1 MVTATIGLAP
11 VTAPRWVVPTAVPI
25 PKALRSSIARVRKWL
40 LRMVVV
46 AVASLALSILVPCIE
61 SPVTGPAIAHAGP
74 CDAVGIIPGGD
85 RACDAIGDVVG
96 AASDPAGAVKD
107 AANDGFKSMTE
118 SLVNGFSKMIQQSL
132 TWFIQ
137 LPTPAAS
144 QWDPVQKI
152 QQWTVQIQLL
162 GLAASIVAGGI
173 RLQLA
178 KRQAVYAEGEELF
191 FSLQRAVFGAWM
203 FGGIMIG
210 LTAGVD
216 KISTKILEL
225 SVTDGTPVEA
235 AKNMFDVA
243 NMMGYL
249 GVGLVFVIAVVGILG
264 ALLQAIL
271 LVARQSM
278 LIVVVAIIPII
289 GAASG
294 TKMGKNAFS
303 KTISWTIALL
313 LWKPVAALTYSV
325 AFMLAGTKSDDG
337 SQILYGVLLLSLAA
351 AVLPMLTKLVSGGMA
366 MSGGSG
372 LQAAM
377 MTMGVVAAGGSIAAA
392 GAGGGAGAGAGAG
405 ATPGGASTGG
415 QAGAG
420 GVPAGGGGGGGNRGG
435 GGGNTGGGGGGDR
448 GGSGDQQGSGGR
460 SSATPS
466 GATPTGAEA
475 GASTPTGGASG
486 SGGSGGGSGS
496 GGGGSTMADAV
507 SNVSGAM
514 QMSQAAEDFFDDNA
528 PAMAGEPR

>member
-1 MVTATIGLAP
+1 MPIWLRRVAVTAVIAAVFVAIVP
-11 VTAPRWVVPTAVPI
+11 SAETA
-25 PKALRSSIARVRKWL
+25 
-40 LRMVVV
+40 
-46 AVASLALSILVPCIE
+46 
-61 SPVTGPAIAHAGP
+61 VTGPGVAHAVDV
-74 CDAVGIIPGGD
+74 CDAAGAVI
-85 RACDAIGDVVG
+85 AIGDDICEGVASVG
-96 AASDPAGAVKD
+96 DVAGAVSDPAGTVKD

-137 LPTPAAS
+137 LPTPAAN

-337 SQILYGVLLLSLAA
+337 AQILYGVLLLTLAA

-392 GAGGGAGAGAGAG
+392 GAGGGAAAGAGAG
-405 ATPGGASTGG
+405 ATPGGPPTGG

-420 GVPAGGGGGGGNRGG
+420 GVPSGGGGGGGGGGGNRGG
-435 GGGNTGGGGGGDR
+435 GGGGGGNTGGGGRNSSGS
-448 GGSGDQQGSGGR
+448 GSGDQQGSGGR
-460 SSATPS
+460 SSGTPS

-486 SGGSGGGSGS
+486 SSGGSGS
-496 GGGGSTMADAV
+496 GGGGPTMADAV

>member
-1 MVTATIGLAP
+1 
-11 VTAPRWVVPTAVPI
+11 
-25 PKALRSSIARVRKWL
+25 
-40 LRMVVV
+40 
-46 AVASLALSILVPCIE
+46 
-61 SPVTGPAIAHAGP
+61 
-74 CDAVGIIPGGD
+74 
-85 RACDAIGDVVG
+85 
-96 AASDPAGAVKD
+96 
-107 AANDGFKSMTE
+107 MTE

-137 LPTPAAS
+137 LPTPAAN
-144 QWDPVQKI
+144 QWDPVQEI

-337 SQILYGVLLLSLAA
+337 AQILYGVLLLTLAA

-405 ATPGGASTGG
+405 ATPGGPATGG

-420 GVPAGGGGGGGNRGG
+420 GVPSGGGGGGGNRGG
-435 GGGNTGGGGGGDR
+435 GGGGGNTGGGGRNSSGS
-448 GGSGDQQGSGGR
+448 GSGDQQGSGGR
-460 SSATPS
+460 SSGTLS

-475 GASTPTGGASG
+475 GASTPTGGS
-486 SGGSGGGSGS
+486 SGGSSGGSGS
-496 GGGGSTMADAV
+496 GGGGSTMADAM

>member
-1 MVTATIGLAP
+1 MVGADPQRHRPAAQHSSPASWLRRLTIAVLVALALAVVVPSIPTP
-11 VTAPRWVVPTAVPI
+11 VT
-25 PKALRSSIARVRKWL
+25 
-40 LRMVVV
+40 
-46 AVASLALSILVPCIE
+46 
-61 SPVTGPAIAHAGP
+61 SPGVAHAVDT
-74 CDAVGIIPGGD
+74 CDIVGQAANVLIPGVD
-85 RACDAIGDVVG
+85 DKVCDKAVDAAG
-96 AASDPAGAVKD
+96 AVSDPAGAVKD

-137 LPTPAAS
+137 LPTPAAN
-144 QWDPVQKI
+144 QWDPVQEI

-337 SQILYGVLLLSLAA
+337 AQILYGVLLLTLAA

-405 ATPGGASTGG
+405 ATPGGPATGG

-420 GVPAGGGGGGGNRGG
+420 GVPSGGGGGGGGGNRGG
-435 GGGNTGGGGGGDR
+435 GGGGNTGGGGRNSSGS
-448 GGSGDQQGSGGR
+448 GSGDQQGSGGR

-486 SGGSGGGSGS
+486 SGGSGGSGS